1 MSTTTIRVKG
11 KTRDR
16 FAEISRITGRS
27 MTELLDDAA
36 TALERELF
44 FTQLETR
51 FSELRDDPEEWRDIL
66 RERTIES
73 PSLRDSSE

>member
-66 RERTIES
+66 RERAIES

>member
-11 KTRDR
+11 ETRDR

>member
-51 FSELRDDPEEWRDIL
+51 FSELRDDPEEWSEIL
-66 RERTIES
+66 RERAIES
-73 PSLRDSSE
+73 ASLRDSSE

>member
-1 MSTTTIRVKG
+1 
-11 KTRDR
+11 
-16 FAEISRITGRS
+16 